1 MSRMVSLMTAAIGCR
16 SVDVIAEVMTRRCMP
31 NDSSDWQWAV
41 LRSCPQEPRCMWDSA
56 LAYEQC
62 AVDNPVVIYLEF
74 QLQSQPSPSFL
85 SSDRPHFVIFI
96 LRTSQQSWL
105 SSKGSSALLPVSF
118 SSNGV
123 ISSSPT
129 PNPGIFLPLTSLTTC
144 HGISQNRNESSFASP
159 AFWINSS

>member
-1 MSRMVSLMTAAIGCR
+1 MVVSTTLLLVPKDHGRHHYFISLVWTLPKRHNPKSASPPPTSLCLQSERAAPFVKSPSLRRVMSRMVSLMTAAIGCR

-96 LRTSQQSWL
+96 LRTSQQS
-105 SSKGSSALLPVSF
+105 
-118 SSNGV
+118 
-123 ISSSPT
+123 
-129 PNPGIFLPLTSLTTC
+129 
-144 HGISQNRNESSFASP
+144 
-159 AFWINSS
+159 